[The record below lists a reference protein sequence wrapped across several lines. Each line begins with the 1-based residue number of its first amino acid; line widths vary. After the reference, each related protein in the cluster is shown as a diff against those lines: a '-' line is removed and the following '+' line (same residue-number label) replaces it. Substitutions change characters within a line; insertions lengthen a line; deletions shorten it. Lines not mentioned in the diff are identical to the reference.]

1 MTVHDRSIAAS
12 PLTDLVENTTAEL
25 HALESFIAL
34 LKQENDVLATDEV
47 ESLVT
52 LAAAK
57 NSVMETLSQ
66 CATRRERILQS
77 IGPAGNL
84 ESILENHSPLRPL
97 WNKLTI
103 AARHAAEL
111 NYGNSYAV
119 FQRLAKVHR
128 ALGALG
134 ADRSSTYDPRGT
146 SVHRMDATRS
156 LGQA

>member
-1 MTVHDRSIAAS
+1 MAAS
-12 PLTDLVENTTAEL
+12 PLTELVENTTVEL
-25 HALESFIAL
+25 HALESFIDL
-34 LKQENDVLATDEV
+34 LKQENDVLARDDI

-52 LAAAK
+52 LATAK
-57 NSVMETLSQ
+57 SAVMETLSQ
-66 CATRRERILQS
+66 CATRRARILKS
-77 IGPAGNL
+77 IDPTSDL
-84 ESILENHSPLRPL
+84 DSILENHSPLRPL

-146 SVHRMDATRS
+146 TVHRMDATRS
-156 LGQA
+156 FGQA

>member
-1 MTVHDRSIAAS
+1 MTVHDRPMTVS
-12 PLTDLVENTTAEL
+12 PLTELVENTTTEL

-52 LAAAK
+52 LAAIK
-57 NSVMETLSQ
+57 SSVMETLSQ

-77 IGPAGNL
+77 VGPTNDL
-84 ESILENHSPLRPL
+84 ESVLENHSPLRPL

-134 ADRSSTYDPRGT
+134 ADRASTYDTRGT
-146 SVHRMDATRS
+146 TVHRMDATRS
-156 LGQA
+156 FGQA